1 MPAGVRSVSARKAAV
16 RPSVAV
22 QGLFVVFGFVIAAF
36 FPFLAI
42 YLEGRGLSGS
52 EIGLVIAAMA
62 VARIL
67 FNPVWGHLADTKIGR
82 LTALQIGTLGAAVC
96 AALINRVSGVTAIA
110 AMAFAIA
117 AFMVATGPNIDSI
130 ALMHLGDERMSDYG
144 RIRGW
149 ESLSYAGGCV
159 VFGAI
164 LTAWNVSLAMPIYA
178 VSSLLVLVWSTTI
191 GRDRPK
197 EVEAHGRLG
206 SVGAVFKAA
215 PRFWGFLAA
224 VFLVWTGFNAAWN
237 FFALKITSEGGSVM
251 LVGLGTAL
259 GGLVEVA
266 VMRMSSRLQ
275 KAWGLRKV
283 YALGCAVYATGFLLW
298 GLITNA
304 TVVSF
309 LTVFEGMA
317 FSLLFTTGV
326 VVVGRLLPPSL
337 YSTGNSVA
345 AMVGFGLGPIL
356 GAGVGGFVYQHA
368 GPLVLYVGASAL
380 ALAGAVTAWFTLNV
394 PELDDPAAAG
404 EPWAD
409 DLPADAVVAPP
420 EPLG

>member
-1 MPAGVRSVSARKAAV
+1 M
-16 RPSVAV
+16 
-22 QGLFVVFGFVIAAF
+22 
-36 FPFLAI
+36 
-42 YLEGRGLSGS
+42 
-52 EIGLVIAAMA
+52 
-62 VARIL
+62 
-67 FNPVWGHLADTKIGR
+67 
-82 LTALQIGTLGAAVC
+82 
-96 AALINRVSGVTAIA
+96 
-110 AMAFAIA
+110 
-117 AFMVATGPNIDSI
+117 
-130 ALMHLGDERMSDYG
+130 
-144 RIRGW
+144 

-178 VSSLLVLVWSTTI
+178 AASLLVLAWSTTI
-191 GRDRPK
+191 RRDRPK

-237 FFALKITSEGGSVM
+237 FFALKITSEGGSIM

-259 GGLVEVA
+259 GGLVEVP

-275 KAWGLRKV
+275 RAWGLRKV

-368 GPLVLYVGASAL
+368 GALVLYVGASTL

-409 DLPADAVVAPP
+409 DLPADAAVAPP

>member
-1 MPAGVRSVSARKAAV
+1 M
-16 RPSVAV
+16 
-22 QGLFVVFGFVIAAF
+22 
-36 FPFLAI
+36 
-42 YLEGRGLSGS
+42 E
-52 EIGLVIAAMA
+52 
-62 VARIL
+62 
-67 FNPVWGHLADTKIGR
+67 T
-82 LTALQIGTLGAAVC
+82 
-96 AALINRVSGVTAIA
+96 
-110 AMAFAIA
+110 
-117 AFMVATGPNIDSI
+117 
-130 ALMHLGDERMSDYG
+130 
-144 RIRGW
+144 
-149 ESLSYAGGCV
+149 
-159 VFGAI
+159 
-164 LTAWNVSLAMPIYA
+164 
-178 VSSLLVLVWSTTI
+178 
-191 GRDRPK
+191 
-197 EVEAHGRLG
+197 HGRLG

-237 FFALKITSEGGSVM
+237 FFALKITSEGGSIM

-259 GGLVEVA
+259 GGLVEVP

-368 GPLVLYVGASAL
+368 GPLVLYVGASVL

-404 EPWAD
+404 EP
-409 DLPADAVVAPP
+409 
-420 EPLG
+420 

>member
-1 MPAGVRSVSARKAAV
+1 M
-16 RPSVAV
+16 
-22 QGLFVVFGFVIAAF
+22 
-36 FPFLAI
+36 
-42 YLEGRGLSGS
+42 
-52 EIGLVIAAMA
+52 
-62 VARIL
+62 
-67 FNPVWGHLADTKIGR
+67 
-82 LTALQIGTLGAAVC
+82 
-96 AALINRVSGVTAIA
+96 
-110 AMAFAIA
+110 
-117 AFMVATGPNIDSI
+117 
-130 ALMHLGDERMSDYG
+130 
-144 RIRGW
+144 
-149 ESLSYAGGCV
+149 
-159 VFGAI
+159 
-164 LTAWNVSLAMPIYA
+164 
-178 VSSLLVLVWSTTI
+178 
-191 GRDRPK
+191 
-197 EVEAHGRLG
+197 
-206 SVGAVFKAA
+206 GAVFKAA

-237 FFALKITSEGGSVM
+237 FFALKITSEGGSIM

-259 GGLVEVA
+259 GGLVEVP

-275 KAWGLRKV
+275 RAWGLRKV

-368 GPLVLYVGASAL
+368 GPLVLYVGASDARPGGRRHRVVH
-380 ALAGAVTAWFTLNV
+380 AERARARRPRRGRRAVGGR
-394 PELDDPAAAG
+394 PPRG
-404 EPWAD
+404 RG
-409 DLPADAVVAPP
+409 VAPP